1 MATYTI
7 SINERTNRGKALID
21 YLKAIGVVM
30 TKKASRKKSSY
41 ELSQED
47 IREGRVEKFSSA
59 EEMFKSLGI

>member
-1 MATYTI
+1 M
-7 SINERTNRGKALID
+7 D
-21 YLKAIGVVM
+21 YLKAIGVVK